1 MTTNDDEITIT
12 NGINNSS
19 RNIVGD
25 NSVIM
30 MFTSSLV
37 QHAASPQLRLPANF
51 VGVQTVRQDFKKSS
65 SSISATPRSKN
76 ANDNNVVNGDTVTDR
91 DIVVSHLKASNDV
104 KFCVVDENGNERRMT
119 KAEKKAKKF
128 LMAQAKK
135 EAKKEAAATKK
146 RTLEQMTTVDDDANS
161 NKHNSAL
168 HVMADDNEAM
178 EQQQNKNVQSSS
190 KGAAAMYHQLP
201 LDPTTIEQELAEFQG
216 KRGSTPPVIL
226 SPPMALQFLSKRRT
240 TLSSSKTLEAS
251 IVANTSCDDN
261 GDSSAILVYDHNLSQ
276 EWANR
281 LKEQCVLPSEA
292 VREKEDLRPL
302 AYRLQPE
309 PWQRIRPS
317 LEENRVATT
326 SRNYNENAVQKSSQ
340 LSLSSSSSATTE
352 KEVPTACDDVTVK
365 PRDWVPLTCRPRMT
379 MTISPLAS
387 SPASVSPVTTTTTA
401 SIQHDDVLSIVFEYI
416 HRETPFY
423 ISCGAKF
430 GSDFLVY
437 DGPRDK
443 RHAFAGLRVLSRFT
457 SSMTT
462 TASESTLAPPPSSPS
477 SQNDKN
483 SNKSVS
489 NDNAV
494 ELPLP
499 TAYSLTGFVR
509 CLNTAGKLA
518 LLATVDEVSDD
529 NHDNTIEKE
538 SSGRNFVVEKKRYR
552 VAFVDVALEK
562 VLDVHKRKNRGRSEK
577 KKLQKRRDVT
587 QTLSKR

>member
-1 MTTNDDEITIT
+1 MTTNDDEITT
-12 NGINNSS
+12 NSGINSTSS

-65 SSISATPRSKN
+65 SSSSSSAP
-76 ANDNNVVNGDTVTDR
+76 NVGRDTSDR
-91 DIVVSHLKASNDV
+91 ESVVSRLKASNDV
-104 KFCVVDENGNERRMT
+104 KFCVVDEHGNERRMT

-128 LMAQAKK
+128 LMAKAKK
-135 EAKKEAAATKK
+135 EVKKEAAATKK
-146 RTLEQMTTVDDDANS
+146 RTLEQITTTVDDDANS
-161 NKHNSAL
+161 NKQHNNNAL
-168 HVMADDNEAM
+168 HVMADNNDEAM
-178 EQQQNKNVQSSS
+178 EQQQKKDLPSSS
-190 KGAAAMYHQLP
+190 KGAAAIYHQLP

-226 SPPMALQFLSKRRT
+226 SPPMALQFLSKRRAA
-240 TLSSSKTLEAS
+240 LSASKTLEA
-251 IVANTSCDDN
+251 CHDN
-261 GDSSAILVYDHNLSQ
+261 NVGDSSAILIYDHNLSQ

-281 LKEQCVLPSEA
+281 LKEQCILPSEA

-317 LEENRVATT
+317 LEENPVVTT
-326 SRNYNENAVQKSSQ
+326 NRNYNVNTAVPKSSQ
-340 LSLSSSSSATTE
+340 LSLSSSSSATTTE
-352 KEVPTACDDVTVK
+352 KGVLPKACDVSNVK
-365 PRDWVPLTCRPRMT
+365 PRDWVSLTCRPRMT
-379 MTISPLAS
+379 LLSPPASISPA
-387 SPASVSPVTTTTTA
+387 VTTATRS
-401 SIQHDDVLSIVFEYI
+401 SIQHDDVLSIIFEYI

-437 DGPRDK
+437 DGPRDQ

-457 SSMTT
+457 GSMTT
-462 TASESTLAPPPSSPS
+462 TASESMLTPSSPS
-477 SQNDKN
+477 QNDTN
-483 SNKSVS
+483 STKSVS
-489 NDNAV
+489 NNDNFV

-529 NHDNTIEKE
+529 NHGNDTIER
-538 SSGRNFVVEKKRYR
+538 SFGVGKKRYR

-562 VLDVHKRKNRGRSEK
+562 VMDVHKRKNRGRSDK